1 MILAIVN
8 QKGGVAK
15 TTSAIALAL
24 HIARMGHKLLV
35 IDADPQADTTFGFNI
50 GEDAIKTSLAD
61 VLSRSRTPVES
72 VVMPDV
78 FTGVDL
84 IPSHIELSRS
94 ELQLA
99 SEIAGE
105 NMLSKALEPV
115 KSRYDY
121 ILIDCPPSLGMLT
134 VNALTAC
141 EGVLVPTAAAP
152 FAFKGM
158 EMLFDTVEL
167 VRDNLNPACRV
178 VGIFLTNFD
187 QRRRIETDFLAHL
200 KATYAEMFETI
211 IPTDVRLAELGYYG
225 DPSIVF
231 GDSRGAIAYGELA
244 KEVVSRCPAQDRKA
258 S

>member
-24 HIARMGHKLLV
+24 HIARMGHNLLV

-78 FTGVDL
+78 FPGVDL

-105 NMLSKALEPV
+105 NMLSRALAPI
-115 KSRYDY
+115 KDRYDY
-121 ILIDCPPSLGMLT
+121 VLIDCPPSLGMLT
-134 VNALTAC
+134 VNALVAC

-152 FAFKGM
+152 FAFKGSVSVSKGFFTSIGVLYTPSPFSVS
-158 EMLFDTVEL
+158 EGFLGASFFPVKSIKARL
-167 VRDNLNPACRV
+167 LRRVRSS
-178 VGIFLTNFD
+178 
-187 QRRRIETDFLAHL
+187 
-200 KATYAEMFETI
+200 
-211 IPTDVRLAELGYYG
+211 
-225 DPSIVF
+225 SI
-231 GDSRGAIAYGELA
+231 L
-244 KEVVSRCPAQDRKA
+244 
-258 S
+258 

>member
-61 VLSRSRTPVES
+61 VLSRSRTPVKS

-105 NMLSKALEPV
+105 NMLSRALAPI
-115 KSRYDY
+115 KDRYDY
-121 ILIDCPPSLGMLT
+121 VLIDCPPSLGMLT
-134 VNALTAC
+134 VNALVAC

-158 EMLFDTVEL
+158 EMLFDTVQL
-167 VRDNLNPACRV
+167 VKEHLNPNCRV
-178 VGIFLTNFD
+178 IG
-187 QRRRIETDFLAHL
+187 R
-200 KATYAEMFETI
+200 
-211 IPTDVRLAELGYYG
+211 VR
-225 DPSIVF
+225 SN
-231 GDSRGAIAYGELA
+231 
-244 KEVVSRCPAQDRKA
+244 
-258 S
+258 